1 MKLIILYRRHFLYIV
16 DTEFYRPLCK
26 HFQEKLEG
34 IEKVI
39 QSNDKEAIKEYALNI
54 FSNINCYL
62 PTRHYF
68 QGGLYCFKDNNPNL
82 VLEELSKYLFFIL
95 FYFIYKIFI
104 IILFYIIIYFKK
116 SI

>member
-34 IEKVI
+34 IEKII
-39 QSNDKEAIKEYALNI
+39 QSNNKEAMKEYACNI
-54 FSNINCYL
+54 FSNINFYL

-82 VLEELSKYLFFIL
+82 VLEELSK
-95 FYFIYKIFI
+95 
-104 IILFYIIIYFKK
+104 
-116 SI
+116 